1 MNYLVDSHAHLS
13 GEQFEKDRDQVIQKA
28 FAKGIAAIL
37 CPGEITESQNLNT
50 TLHISEKYH
59 RIIAAG
65 GAHPHQAK
73 DFTLDCLSKIQE
85 LAQSQKIHA
94 VGEIGLDYHYNF
106 SPPEIQRDVFRQQL
120 KIAQKLG
127 FPVVIHSRNARDDV
141 MAAVEAENF
150 SRGGILHCFT
160 EDWAFAK
167 HMIDRGFLISFSGIL
182 TFPNADELRE
192 VAVQVPLEKL
202 LIETDSPYLVPAPY
216 RGSIKRNEPIHVREV
231 AYRLADLK
239 KVSFEHIAEATTHN
253 FESLFHIAI

>member
-1 MNYLVDSHAHLS
+1 LSYLVDSHAHLS

-28 FAKGIAAIL
+28 FENGIAAIL
-37 CPGEITESQNLNT
+37 CPGEITEAQNLNT
-50 TLHISEKYH
+50 TLLITEKYN
-59 RIIAAG
+59 RIIATG
-65 GAHPHQAK
+65 GVHPHQAK
-73 DFTLDCLSKIQE
+73 DFSLDCLTKIEE
-85 LAQSQKIHA
+85 LAQSKKIYA

-106 SPPEIQRDVFRQQL
+106 SLPETQREVFRLQL

-160 EDWAFAK
+160 EDRAFAK

-182 TFPNADELRE
+182 TFPHADELRE

-202 LIETDSPYLVPAPY
+202 LIETDSPYLVPVPY
-216 RGSIKRNEPIHVREV
+216 RGKIKRNEPIYVREV
-231 AYRLADLK
+231 AHRLADLK
-239 KVSFEHIAEATTHN
+239 NISFEQLAEVTTHN
-253 FESLFHIAI
+253 FQSLFHIAI